1 MMTPEEIQE
10 AVLAIIALRPEPQ
23 VKAPINQSRLADIK
37 KRQDER
43 QFAQELAEI
52 DRLYRNA

>member
-10 AVLAIIALRPEPQ
+10 AVLAIVARRPAP
-23 VKAPINQSRLADIK
+23 KAKASVSQGRLIDIK

-43 QFAQELAEI
+43 ELAQELADI
-52 DRLYRNA
+52 DRRYRNA

>member
-10 AVLAIIALRPEPQ
+10 AVLAIVTLRPAP
-23 VKAPINQSRLADIK
+23 KAKASVSQGRLIDIK

-43 QFAQELAEI
+43 EFAQELADI
-52 DRLYRNA
+52 DRHYRNA